1 MDMLRHDHVSANGYV
16 EVALGTPRKKDE
28 RRMDLVASQARDTV
42 MRAKGY
48 EVERAGFKNSSETKR
63 SSPEILLHPKNL

>member
-28 RRMDLVASQARDTV
+28 CRMDLVASQARDSV
-42 MRAKGY
+42 MRAKGD
-48 EVERAGFKNSSETKR
+48 EVERAGSKNSSETKR